1 MTVVVTVT
9 IVNGFLF
16 NKLEL
21 FNHSQLQL
29 SMFAHSIDI
38 HFHAHTVI
46 QVTLLSCV
54 FACLTSH
61 MHKFLL
67 TILTVIIIV
76 IHTIIVIVIIILI
89 VKTHSSE

>member
-21 FNHSQLQL
+21 FDHSQLQIF
-29 SMFAHSIDI
+29 MFAHSIDI

-61 MHKFLL
+61 MHKFLPYYSNCYY
-67 TILTVIIIV
+67 
-76 IHTIIVIVIIILI
+76 HCYS
-89 VKTHSSE
+89 HYHCHYNSNC